1 MAASV
6 VVILPVVASVVTRFP
21 FLSVVVVESAAPGVY
36 ALVSF
41 ITVPLP
47 VTHVPAPLP
56 DGLAL
61 KVTACPSLVTVLPL
75 ASE

>member
-36 ALVSF
+36 APVSF
-41 ITVPLP
+41 ITVPSP

-56 DGLAL
+56 DGSAL
-61 KVTACPSLVTVLPL
+61 KVTGCPSWVTGFPL
-75 ASE
+75 ISE